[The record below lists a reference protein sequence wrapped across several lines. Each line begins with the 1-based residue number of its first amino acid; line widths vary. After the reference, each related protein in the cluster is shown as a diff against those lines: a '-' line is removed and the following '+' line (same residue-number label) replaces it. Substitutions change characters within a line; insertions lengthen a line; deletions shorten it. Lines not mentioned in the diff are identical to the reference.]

1 MRILGLVPARGGSK
15 RLPRKNVKPLGGM
28 PLIAWTIRSA
38 IESQCCTDVMVST
51 DDCEI
56 ASVSRQYG
64 AKVPWLRPIE
74 LASDNSSSV
83 DVALHALDFYENA
96 YGELD
101 GIILLQ
107 PTSPFRKAESIKRAI
122 KLFADFSCRRPVVSM
137 KPALNHPEWCFEI
150 NDNSIEPYL
159 GWDKIYQRSQDL
171 PNAWSLD
178 GGMYIIPPNR
188 LRQEGEFLLRDTI
201 PFCIED
207 KAESIDIDTVEDF
220 DHCAS
225 FLTERFVA

>member
-1 MRILGLVPARGGSK
+1 
-15 RLPRKNVKPLGGM
+15 
-28 PLIAWTIRSA
+28 
-38 IESQCCTDVMVST
+38 
-51 DDCEI
+51 
-56 ASVSRQYG
+56 
-64 AKVPWLRPIE
+64 
-74 LASDNSSSV
+74 
-83 DVALHALDFYENA
+83 
-96 YGELD
+96 
-101 GIILLQ
+101 
-107 PTSPFRKAESIKRAI
+107 
-122 KLFADFSCRRPVVSM
+122 M